1 MKYLALICT
10 LWIMHNTLNAL
21 SADHKP
27 EQSYMDKRNACI
39 DMLSRSNVWCSAL
52 CNRSKK

>member
-10 LWIMHNTLNAL
+10 LWILHNTLNEL

-39 DMLSRSNVWCSAL
+39 DMFAQSNVWRSAL
-52 CNRSKK
+52 CNRRGK